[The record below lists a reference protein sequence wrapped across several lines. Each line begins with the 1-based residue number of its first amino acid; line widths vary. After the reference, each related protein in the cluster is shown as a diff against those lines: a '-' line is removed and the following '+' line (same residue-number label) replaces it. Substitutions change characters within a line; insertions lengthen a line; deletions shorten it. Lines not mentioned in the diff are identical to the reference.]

1 MKNDAEMTNIQ
12 ILGIAGGAILLIF
25 VLELVR
31 RKKLLEGYALLWIL
45 TCVGLIVFSFWQKL
59 WEEIAQLLGI
69 FYPPAVIFLLTF
81 IFLVLI
87 VLDLTIK
94 ISKLTEQNKQ
104 LVQRIGIEGIKG
116 KKRDKRNKGIKREG
130 DRW

>member
-1 MKNDAEMTNIQ
+1 MTNIQ

-45 TCVGLIVFSFWQKL
+45 TCVGLIVFSLWEKL
-59 WEEIAQLLGI
+59 WGEIAQVLGI
-69 FYPPAVIFLLTF
+69 FYAPAVIFLLIF
-81 IFLVLI
+81 VFLVLI

-94 ISKLTEQNKQ
+94 ISKLTEQNKKLIQ
-104 LVQRIGIEGIKG
+104 KIGLSQIK
-116 KKRDKRNKGIKREG
+116 KPRKNKG
-130 DRW
+130 